1 MPHPRGGWC
10 SALRLWTWDHPED
23 RVTSQIGICLWR
35 QHGMNIQAQHLV
47 DAIVDAGDRG
57 EITRKLEPWVGEKGP
72 MQWQW

>member
-1 MPHPRGGWC
+1 
-10 SALRLWTWDHPED
+10 
-23 RVTSQIGICLWR
+23 
-35 QHGMNIQAQHLV
+35 MNIQAQHLV